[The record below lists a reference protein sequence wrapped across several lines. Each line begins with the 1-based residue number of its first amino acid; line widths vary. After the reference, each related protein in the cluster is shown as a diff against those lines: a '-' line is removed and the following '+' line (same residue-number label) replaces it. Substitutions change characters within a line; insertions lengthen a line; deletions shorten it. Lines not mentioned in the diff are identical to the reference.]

1 MSWRDGGGVWPR
13 SCPVFYKSWR
23 QLIFCN
29 DNTIIL
35 WKWIKSVQVILV
47 YILKRQNIFGVI
59 KVSISSIL
67 RYQHGILLQLLPLK
81 LVLFFFIHFLY
92 QFFAFFYSTLYTYRS
107 SNYWYRGDGDNLYFS
122 FPLSLKKWQQL
133 LCQFFK

>member
-1 MSWRDGGGVWPR
+1 MDKVGARNIDA
-13 SCPVFYKSWR
+13 
-23 QLIFCN
+23 
-29 DNTIIL
+29 
-35 WKWIKSVQVILV
+35 
-47 YILKRQNIFGVI
+47 LKRQNIFGVI

-133 LCQFFK
+133 LCQLIKSNYPKESMKKSIKIIQKEANRLRGITFTIRKLEEQ